1 MKKPIMIHVLALF
14 LISTLAG
21 CASCSS
27 DLKENGKENGKEEKP
42 DTEEVRPES
51 FASDDEML
59 DYIQKVHLNY
69 MWDGAEPTSGL
80 ARERIHLDGDYP
92 EKDQNVVTTGG
103 SGFGIAGLLVGIER
117 GFIPREEGMKRLT
130 KIADYLKRA
139 DRFHGVWP
147 HWLYG
152 PTGKVKPFGQ
162 KDNGGDLVESCFL
175 MQSLLCVRQYFRDGN
190 EQEKALAE
198 KIDQLWKEMEFS
210 WYQNGKDVI
219 YWHWSP
225 EYNWEMNFPLE
236 GYNEALIVY
245 VLAASSPT
253 YPVPA
258 SAYHNGWAR
267 GGGIKSDSAPYFGIE
282 TQRSRETGR
291 SFVLGT
297 ILAHRSGP
305 AQPERPLCQLLERG
319 AQPCPLQLPLLR
331 GESQTIQRLRR
342 GLLGTDRQLLYQR
355 LCSPLPG
362 RQRPWCHHT
371 DSSLVQFSLH
381 TGGIH
386 ACTEVFL
393 FQRRLDLGQVRILRC
408 LLRGK

>member
-1 MKKPIMIHVLALF
+1 
-14 LISTLAG
+14 
-21 CASCSS
+21 
-27 DLKENGKENGKEEKP
+27 
-42 DTEEVRPES
+42 
-51 FASDDEML
+51 
-59 DYIQKVHLNY
+59 
-69 MWDGAEPTSGL
+69 
-80 ARERIHLDGDYP
+80 
-92 EKDQNVVTTGG
+92 
-103 SGFGIAGLLVGIER
+103 
-117 GFIPREEGMKRLT
+117 
-130 KIADYLKRA
+130 
-139 DRFHGVWP
+139 
-147 HWLYG
+147 
-152 PTGKVKPFGQ
+152 
-162 KDNGGDLVESCFL
+162 
-175 MQSLLCVRQYFRDGN
+175 
-190 EQEKALAE
+190 
-198 KIDQLWKEMEFS
+198 
-210 WYQNGKDVI
+210 
-219 YWHWSP
+219 
-225 EYNWEMNFPLE
+225 MNFPLE

-267 GGGIKSDSAPYFGIE
+267 GGGIKSDSAPYGLPLE
-282 TQRSRETGR
+282 LKTQRSRETGR
-291 SFVLGT
+291 SLVLGT